1 MSLLNDSRAIFS
13 AQNHTPSDS
22 YCSLPV
28 FRKWSLRSLPPPCW
42 LLMPLWC
49 TSVSLDTTTE
59 SWNEP
64 LWNPFFLGGGSELPW
79 WQVLDVS
86 GSLYVYI
93 YIYVSAKKIG
103 ALVIVEKW
111 KLHYTYTLGGITL
124 PKFIEPNEGVK
135 VPNSLTAHQMRV
147 VRFYVG
153 LISPSFSS
161 PSSSLPDNS

>member
-93 YIYVSAKKIG
+93 YICIG
-103 ALVIVEKW
+103 KENRGPSNSGKMEVTLYLYIGWDNPSQIHRTKWRRQSSKLVDR
-111 KLHYTYTLGGITL
+111 TSD
-124 PKFIEPNEGVK
+124 EGC
-135 VPNSLTAHQMRV
+135 
-147 VRFYVG
+147 
-153 LISPSFSS
+153 
-161 PSSSLPDNS
+161 